1 MTTERVT
8 KVFYISFTSK
18 LLSISSYILLAL
30 MLVNCSFHIDMSIE
44 KQIILD
50 FKAFKAFILAFLA
63 SETI

>member
-1 MTTERVT
+1 
-8 KVFYISFTSK
+8 
-18 LLSISSYILLAL
+18 